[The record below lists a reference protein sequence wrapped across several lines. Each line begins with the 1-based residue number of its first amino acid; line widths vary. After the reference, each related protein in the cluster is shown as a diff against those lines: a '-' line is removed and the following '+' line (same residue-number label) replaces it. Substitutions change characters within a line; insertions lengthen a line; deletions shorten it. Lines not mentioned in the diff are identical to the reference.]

1 MSFVSISFS
10 CYSVLLGILV
20 GVIGTTL
27 LQSHLMIW
35 SFLVIGSLSV
45 CGWLKTKVPSDA
57 LVLYFV
63 VSALGRLLFLVRCS
77 EFVLSSILLQLAL
90 LLKIGLAP
98 FQFWVFKVL
107 FPLNIASLCFFLG
120 PLKVGLL

>member
-1 MSFVSISFS
+1 M
-10 CYSVLLGILV
+10 
-20 GVIGTTL
+20 
-27 LQSHLMIW
+27 
-35 SFLVIGSLSV
+35 GSLSV
-45 CGWLKTKVPSDA
+45 CGWLKAKVSSDA

-77 EFVLSSILLQLAL
+77 EFALSATLLQLAL
-90 LLKIGLAP
+90 LLKLGLAP

-107 FPLNIASLCFFLG
+107 SPLSVPSLCFFLG